1 MTNSVTKM
9 MHACGNTFLK
19 LVVVNLLLENLN
31 GSYCSNS

>member
-19 LVVVNLLLENLN
+19 LVAVRTSN
-31 GSYCSNS
+31 GSYWSNS